1 MAKKDEITM
10 QTIGSY
16 AFLVGVLLALV
27 VGLFGGF
34 GIGQEVILLTLGV
47 LGLIV
52 GLVNITDKEIVPFL
66 VATIAINVS
75 LGSLSSVITGL
86 LGMKIVPAFIAEFGP
101 KIISALGYLMVFVAP
116 AAAVVALVAIWNM
129 AKDQ

>member
-1 MAKKDEITM
+1 MAKKDEMTM

-27 VGLFGGF
+27 VGFFGGF
-34 GIGQEVILLTLGV
+34 GIGQEVIFLTLGV

-52 GLVNITDKEIVPFL
+52 GLVNITEKEIVPFL
-66 VATIAINVS
+66 VATVAIIM
-75 LGSLSSVITGL
+75 SLSSLSDVIKGL
-86 LGMKIVPAFIAEFGP
+86 VATVKVEFIANIGTS
-101 KIISALGYLMVFVAP
+101 IIATLNCLVVFVAP

-129 AKDQ
+129 SKDQ